1 MCPPPV
7 KEEYDLARE
16 YGMRQHLAS
25 VRAVPTNHL
34 SAEVSTRL
42 FDEDPDA
49 LRRLVL
55 REMERAIHENGI
67 EEARRAVREDKATVI
82 FFACTL

>member
-1 MCPPPV
+1 M
-7 KEEYDLARE
+7 
-16 YGMRQHLAS
+16 
-25 VRAVPTNHL
+25 RAVPTNHL